1 MFVIFRGAFVR
12 IVSVLQDVSANGGDV
27 GGGSGV
33 GDGVLM
39 SFAALPAEVR
49 AYSNLM
55 YSDCILILVVLF

>member
-1 MFVIFRGAFVR
+1 MLAQMVAM
-12 IVSVLQDVSANGGDV
+12 SVVVVMVLADV
-27 GGGSGV
+27 GLS
-33 GDGVLM
+33 